1 MELYFGKSADGKNI
15 VLDEEELHH
24 LIRVR
29 RAAKGDA
36 IDVCDGQGNF
46 YRAVIKEIGKRD
58 CEVEIISSN
67 PVAPPPHRLHL
78 VIAPTKSIDR
88 IEWLLEK
95 ATEIGVSEISFIQ
108 CRRSERKEIRI
119 DRMEKIVLSA
129 MKQSLKAYL
138 PVIHPMKTIAD
149 FLNHLNESGA
159 RFICTMD
166 AEEHLSDQKLKQD
179 CIIMIGPEGDFH
191 PDETALSLTKGF
203 QKVSLGKERLRTE
216 TAALVS
222 CMVYNLANK

>member
-15 VLDEEELHH
+15 VLDEEESHH

-29 RAAKGDA
+29 RASKGDT

-46 YRAVIKEIGKRD
+46 YRAVIKEIGKHD
-58 CEVEIISSN
+58 CELEIISSN
-67 PVAPPPHRLHL
+67 PVAPTPHRLHL

-138 PVIHPMKTIAD
+138 PVIHPMKTLPD

-159 RFICTMD
+159 RIICTMD
-166 AEEHLSDQKLKQD
+166 AEEHLSDHKLKQD

-191 PDETALSLTKGF
+191 PDETALSLSKGF

-222 CMVYNLANK
+222 CMIYNLANK